1 MICVGES
8 EGRNGRVFLSV
19 RLGEDVYVC
28 GCVSESICVAQ
39 HIITSPI
46 RSRTKHEPADV

>member
-19 RLGEDVYVC
+19 RLGEDVMFVGACLSQYVWP
-28 GCVSESICVAQ
+28 SI
-39 HIITSPI
+39 
-46 RSRTKHEPADV
+46 